1 MNLFQDEI
9 FWFSVEYCRTV
20 VNVYSFMAWEL
31 CHGTI
36 VTNTAAAPSRN
47 YRISCINY
55 YGMCAWKIK
64 ACKSCSASFLCL
76 PIGRF
81 RIVEHKRVCAR
92 VCACVRACVRASS
105 NFHQYNK
112 IHMSD
117 ALVSNAEKSPYSVQ
131 IRATGHAKR
140 RGYRISNT

>member
-9 FWFSVEYCRTV
+9 FWFSVEYCRTF

-55 YGMCAWKIK
+55 YRMCAWKIK

-92 VCACVRACVRASS
+92 VCVCASS

-117 ALVSNAEKSPYSVQ
+117 ALVSNVE
-131 IRATGHAKR
+131 IRTTRHAKR
-140 RGYRISNT
+140 RGYRISNI